1 MDEIA
6 KLKEQ
11 IEKLQV
17 RLREETT
24 RRMDLERR
32 CSLLEKLA
40 HRDPTTGLR
49 TENYLHARVREEIDR
64 SIRFPSAT
72 SLVTLYFP
80 EENDAILPRLGQRLT
95 DELRTT
101 DQVFKLS
108 NSSLAILFVETT
120 GDGAQN
126 ALARLAQ
133 DLEQMARGYGCTVTS
148 FPGDANLAEDFMSL
162 AMQRHTELHQQL
174 HSSNGSFGNDI
185 SLIH

>member
-1 MDEIA
+1 MDEMA

-17 RLREETT
+17 RLREETN

-32 CSLLEKLA
+32 CSILEKLA

-64 SIRFPSAT
+64 SIRFPSTT

-80 EENDAILPRLGQRLT
+80 EQNDLVLPRVGQRLS
-95 DELRTT
+95 DESRTT
-101 DQVFKLS
+101 DQVFKF
-108 NSSLAILFVETT
+108 NESSLAILLVETT

-133 DLEQMARGYGCTVTS
+133 DLEQMVRGYGCTVTT

-162 AMQRHTELHQQL
+162 AIHRHAELSRKL
-174 HSSNGSFGNDI
+174 HTSNRQI
-185 SLIH
+185 SNEASQIH